1 MEEGKCKRF
10 WRKDAEKHEAKGNT
24 DGQITQRSR
33 EEEERTE
40 R

>member
-1 MEEGKCKRF
+1 ME
-10 WRKDAEKHEAKGNT
+10 AEKHEAKGNT
-24 DGQITQRSR
+24 DEQIMQRSR